1 MSKSA
6 MRQCERSHVTT
17 ELLDTQNNKFVRRM
31 MPLTGTEALELHSES
46 ILLKLSLHPVGRNDA
61 VRVDRIARP
70 ECGRTETAH
79 HEYTESR
86 GERATRDKVKR
97 VIRGYK

>member
-1 MSKSA
+1 
-6 MRQCERSHVTT
+6 
-17 ELLDTQNNKFVRRM
+17 M

-86 GERATRDKVKR
+86 GSERHETKSKE
-97 VIRGYK
+97 